1 MDKRNLEILKM
12 LAETRDC
19 SIPWNSSYN
28 IAIREAVKELE
39 EREEKNNCER

>member
-1 MDKRNLEILKM
+1 MDKKNLEILKM

-39 EREEKNNCER
+39 EEGE